1 MEYQENNSIIKLAI
15 FCFKYSLIIGSLLF
29 LSSFIVRNE
38 VIPLIG
44 FFYVC
49 LAVVINLFV
58 LLALLIT
65 LISTPENR
73 IQLVRAMGLLLVNIP
88 IALFYF
94 WFLIEYP
101 SIFNQ

>member
-1 MEYQENNSIIKLAI
+1 MENQENNSIIKLAI
-15 FCFKYSLIIGSLLF
+15 FCFKYSLIIGSLFF

-38 VIPLIG
+38 VIPIFGL
-44 FFYVC
+44 FYVC
-49 LAVVINLFV
+49 LAVVVNLFV

-65 LISTPENR
+65 LITTSGKR
-73 IQLVRAMGLLLVNIP
+73 IPIVNAMGLLLVNVP

-101 SIFNQ
+101 SIFNS